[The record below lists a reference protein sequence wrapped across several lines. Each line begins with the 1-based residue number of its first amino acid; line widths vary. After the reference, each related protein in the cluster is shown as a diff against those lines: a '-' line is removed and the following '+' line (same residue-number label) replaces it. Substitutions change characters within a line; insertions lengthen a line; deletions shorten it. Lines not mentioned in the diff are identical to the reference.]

1 MGSGGSRWMGLT
13 ICRNRRS
20 SSGRAWEFV
29 GRFCETLRAAGGWRL
44 TQTPYNF
51 YSEDPMSFEHDARRH
66 EGGPASGA
74 SDGCDVVADV
84 SLGTA
89 SQSLT
94 FPHFSIAQVCHE
106 AGACY
111 PRHAHERAYLALVQQ
126 GSHEDEVGR
135 ESEVAQSATVV
146 VMPSG
151 VAHANRI
158 GGEGVRM
165 LLVTL
170 EPTLREFVRLPTRWR
185 VLHGGAVARVFL
197 RLRQTLAL
205 PEQSERATIEELLLE
220 LVDVVAG
227 IPEPGRRGVPTCV
240 RAVRR
245 MLNESA
251 LEPFLLRDLARATQ
265 VDVAYL
271 SRAFRRTE
279 GCTMGEYRRRLRAR
293 KAAGLLGKGRM
304 PLAEVAIEAGFA
316 DQSHLSRVFKLEF
329 GVTPLRFQRLMR

>member
-1 MGSGGSRWMGLT
+1 MT
-13 ICRNRRS
+13 
-20 SSGRAWEFV
+20 FDDDV
-29 GRFCETLRAAGGWRL
+29 AGC
-44 TQTPYNF
+44 
-51 YSEDPMSFEHDARRH
+51 
-66 EGGPASGA
+66 GA
-74 SDGCDVVADV
+74 CHLVAEA
-84 SLGTA
+84 SLGT
-89 SQSLT
+89 SSNSLT
-94 FPHFSIAQVCHE
+94 FPHFSIAQVCHQ
-106 AGACY
+106 AGARY
-111 PRHAHERAYLALVQQ
+111 ARHAHERAYLAFVQQ
-126 GSHEDEVGR
+126 GSHQDEVGG

-158 GGEGVRM
+158 GGEGARM

-170 EPTLREFVRLPTRWR
+170 EPTLREFARLPTRWR
-185 VLHGGAVARVFL
+185 LLHGGPGARVFL

-227 IPEPGRRGVPTCV
+227 IPERVRAGVPNCV
-240 RAVRR
+240 RVARA
-245 MLNESA
+245 MLNDSA
-251 LEPFLLRDLARATQ
+251 SEPFLLGDLARATQ

-304 PLAEVAIEAGFA
+304 PLAEVAFAAGFA
-316 DQSHLSRVFKLEF
+316 DQSHLSRVFKAEF

>member
-1 MGSGGSRWMGLT
+1 MMFDH
-13 ICRNRRS
+13 
-20 SSGRAWEFV
+20 A
-29 GRFCETLRAAGGWRL
+29 
-44 TQTPYNF
+44 
-51 YSEDPMSFEHDARRH
+51 ARRH

-74 SDGCDVVADV
+74 CDACDVIADV

-89 SQSLT
+89 SQSLA
-94 FPHFSIAQVCHE
+94 FPHFSIAQVCHQ
-106 AGACY
+106 ASARY
-111 PRHAHERAYLALVQQ
+111 ARHAHERAYLAMVQQ
-126 GSHEDEVGR
+126 GSHQDEVGG

-170 EPTLREFVRLPTRWR
+170 EPTLREFARLPARWR
-185 VLHGGAVARVFL
+185 VLHGGPAARVFL

-205 PEQSERATIEELLLE
+205 PAESERTTIEELLLE

-227 IPEPGRRGVPTCV
+227 TPERVRDCIPPCV
-240 RAVRR
+240 RAART
-245 MLNESA
+245 MLNDRACEA
-251 LEPFLLRDLARATQ
+251 FLLCDIARATQ

-271 SRAFRRTE
+271 ARAFRRTE

-293 KAAGLLGKGRM
+293 KAASLLGKGRM
-304 PLAEVAIEAGFA
+304 PLAQVAFVAGFA
-316 DQSHLSRVFKLEF
+316 DQSHLSRVFKAEF
-329 GVTPLRFQRLMR
+329 GVTPLRYQRLMR